1 MSFDAHYSAASV
13 DSWLEK
19 WEKEIFPIVKEFYD
33 ELFHQVPDRI
43 QEKVAAEKDKRAKKR
58 LHKKEKDERKAAR
71 KAKKTQS
78 SDKDEEEDDPAN
90 DEEDADVSDDQ
101 IAQMLLDKFMKET
114 MEEEMASL
122 KALPSATTPHR
133 SQNRKTQASSVR
145 SPPAQNLM
153 DVIDDVAADGF
164 EHSVCAF
171 VSFCTFAGVRSSVLR
186 RWIPKAS
193 T

>member
-101 IAQMLLDKFMKET
+101 IAQMLLDI
-114 MEEEMASL
+114 
-122 KALPSATTPHR
+122 ALPSATTPHR